1 MEEEKRKSDV
11 ESANAS
17 EDFEE
22 QASFFD
28 NLGTQLQQQ
37 QQQQQKQ
44 QQQQQRQQP
53 SAAQVLEGNF
63 PCLFKL
69 SSNNQLI
76 CSTSLWKSNL
86 SYSHKKIDL
95 ILKSIPLERAFD
107 IFLLEVS
114 IYFCLQHFKHLHTKT
129 FKKPKKFV

>member
-37 QQQQQKQ
+37 QQKQQ
-44 QQQQQRQQP
+44 QQQQQRQQS
-53 SAAQVLEGNF
+53 SAAQLLEGNF
-63 PCLFKL
+63 VYSNCLRIINYKFY
-69 SSNNQLI
+69 
-76 CSTSLWKSNL
+76 KSG
-86 SYSHKKIDL
+86 
-95 ILKSIPLERAFD
+95 
-107 IFLLEVS
+107 IFCKRV
-114 IYFCLQHFKHLHTKT
+114 I
-129 FKKPKKFV
+129 

>member
-37 QQQQQKQ
+37 QQQQKKQ
-44 QQQQQRQQP
+44 QQQQQRQQS
-53 SAAQVLEGNF
+53 SAAQLLEGTFFYSN
-63 PCLFKL
+63 CLRIINSFVL
-69 SSNNQLI
+69 QV
-76 CSTSLWKSNL
+76 W
-86 SYSHKKIDL
+86 H
-95 ILKSIPLERAFD
+95 IL
-107 IFLLEVS
+107 
-114 IYFCLQHFKHLHTKT
+114 
-129 FKKPKKFV
+129 

>member
-44 QQQQQRQQP
+44 QQQQQQRQQS
-53 SAAQVLEGNF
+53 SAAQLLEGTFVCSNCLRIINSFVLHVWHILQKSDLNF
-63 PCLFKL
+63 
-69 SSNNQLI
+69 SQ
-76 CSTSLWKSNL
+76 
-86 SYSHKKIDL
+86 
-95 ILKSIPLERAFD
+95 FD
-107 IFLLEVS
+107 ITFLFATFHAL
-114 IYFCLQHFKHLHTKT
+114 KHQN
-129 FKKPKKFV
+129 V